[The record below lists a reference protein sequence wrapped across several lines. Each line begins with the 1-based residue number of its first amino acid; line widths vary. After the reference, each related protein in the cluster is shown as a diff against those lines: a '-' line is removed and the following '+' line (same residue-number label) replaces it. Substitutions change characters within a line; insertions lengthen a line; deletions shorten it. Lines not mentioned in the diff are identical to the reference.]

1 MFREL
6 REAPNQTM
14 IHIGQHIQVLLRKEN
29 ITVTKFAELLHCTR
43 PNVYKIFAKRTI
55 DIELLWRI
63 SEALNHDFFAD
74 ISLHYLKE
82 NPTSPQPDIDNGE
95 PT

>member
-14 IHIGQHIQVLLRKEN
+14 IHIGRHIQASLRKKN

-55 DIELLWRI
+55 DIELLWHI
-63 SEALNHDFFAD
+63 SQVLNHDFFAD

-82 NPTSPQPDIDNGE
+82 NDNHRQPLNDNEIPT
-95 PT
+95 